1 MKNIALFVKDF
12 QKGTELSNRL
22 VDLKFNITFAESIY
36 DLPDHCEIGI
46 IDLDNDKYGN
56 IEFIKEL
63 KNQSGLTLIGYM
75 DKVKKGFHDDFISAG
90 CNMIIP
96 SASIAK
102 NLKSL
107 INEIIK

>member
-12 QKGTELSNRL
+12 QKGTELSNCL
-22 VDLKFNITFAESIY
+22 ADLKLNITFAESIY

-56 IEFIKEL
+56 IEFIEEL

-75 DKVKKGFHDDFISAG
+75 DKVKKGLQDDYRSAG

-96 SASIAK
+96 KASIAK
-102 NLKSL
+102 NLKSI
-107 INEIIK
+107 INEIMK

>member
-22 VDLKFNITFAESIY
+22 VDHKFNITFAESIY

-63 KNQSGLTLIGYM
+63 KNQSSLTLIGYM
-75 DKVKKGFHDDFISAG
+75 DKVKKGLHDDFISAG

-96 SASIAK
+96 SASISK

>member
-46 IDLDNDKYGN
+46 IDLDNEKYGN

-75 DKVKKGFHDDFISAG
+75 DKVKKGFYDDFISAG

-96 SASIAK
+96 SASISK

>member
-22 VDLKFNITFAESIY
+22 ANLKLNITFAESIY

-56 IEFIKEL
+56 IEFIEEL

-75 DKVKKGFHDDFISAG
+75 DKVKKGLQDDYRSAG

-96 SASIAK
+96 KASIAK
-102 NLKSL
+102 NIKSI
-107 INEIIK
+107 INEIMK

>member
-22 VDLKFNITFAESIY
+22 ADLKLNITFAESIY

-46 IDLDNDKYGN
+46 IDLDNDEYGN
-56 IEFIKEL
+56 IEFIEEL

-75 DKVKKGFHDDFISAG
+75 DKVKKGLHDDYRSAG

-96 SASIAK
+96 KASIAK
-102 NLKSL
+102 NLKSI
-107 INEIIK
+107 INEIMK